1 MKRSA
6 ILLGLGLAAALAAV
20 EGCTLAP
27 RYVRPEAPV
36 PAAWPATPAA
46 PAAAPAPADL
56 TLAQFLP
63 DGKLQQIVGMALAN
77 SRDLRLAALNAARAK
92 ELYHVKRNE
101 LLPAI
106 HAVGAGSK
114 THSPAA
120 VSFSGE
126 EYTNEQYSVDLGVAS
141 WEIDFF
147 GRVRS
152 LKNVALEQYLGTV
165 EARRAARLALVSQ
178 VARAYLAL
186 AADRENLQLARSTL
200 ENLRGYLDLVQRR
213 HEAGLTSELD
223 LRRAQAQVDLARDAV
238 SRYQQ
243 VAALD
248 RNALDLLVGAPV
260 PDALL
265 PESWASVVTPRE
277 ISAGL
282 SSDVLLSRPD
292 VMAAEHQL
300 KAANA
305 NLGAARATFFPRISL
320 TALVGTASDAL
331 SGLFGKDSG
340 SWTFAG
346 QAATPIFDTRTVAA
360 AKATKVD
367 RAMALA
373 QYEKSI
379 QAAFREV
386 ADALAV
392 QATVDEQLSARQ
404 SALEATATAYRLAT
418 ERYETGLDSYLSVLD
433 AQRSLYSAQQG
444 VVATRLGKF
453 ANLVTLY
460 AILGGGPEGATEA
473 GAASGAAGGA
483 EAGAGSGT
491 VESGGAEGGGAAE

>member
-1 MKRSA
+1 M
-6 ILLGLGLAAALAAV
+6 
-20 EGCTLAP
+20 
-27 RYVRPEAPV
+27 
-36 PAAWPATPAA
+36 
-46 PAAAPAPADL
+46 
-56 TLAQFLP
+56 
-63 DGKLQQIVGMALAN
+63 
-77 SRDLRLAALNAARAK
+77 
-92 ELYHVKRNE
+92 
-101 LLPAI
+101 
-106 HAVGAGSK
+106 
-114 THSPAA
+114 
-120 VSFSGE
+120 
-126 EYTNEQYSVDLGVAS
+126 
-141 WEIDFF
+141 
-147 GRVRS
+147 RS

-165 EARRAARLALVSQ
+165 EARRAARLTLVSQ
-178 VARAYLAL
+178 VARTYLAL

-200 ENLRGYLDLVQRR
+200 ENLRGYLDLVRRR

-379 QAAFREV
+379 QAAFRDV

-433 AQRSLYSAQQG
+433 AQRSLYSAQQQL
-444 VVATRLGKF
+444 VNLRL
-453 ANLVTLY
+453 ARLSNLVTFY
-460 AILGGGPEGATEA
+460 KVLGGGA
-473 GAASGAAGGA
+473 
-483 EAGAGSGT
+483 
-491 VESGGAEGGGAAE
+491 